1 MRSLQT
7 QVGGTHYKDK
17 KIQPIEYILANNM
30 NYIEGNIVKYITRY
44 KDKNGVEDLVKIK
57 QYIDILIEHL
67 NNEDTKKNKID
78 MSPIETE
85 HIKERRAE

>member
-1 MRSLQT
+1 MQSLQT

-44 KDKNGVEDLVKIK
+44 KDKNGVEDLVKIR

-78 MSPIETE
+78 TSNIEL
-85 HIKERRAE
+85 